1 MHKNSFLS
9 ASSLAFFALT
19 VHIIHIMEKTKKQYL
34 TDQTEE
40 RIYLYIHGQ
49 GCVFGDAL
57 PKEEEFAEILGV
69 SRTITR
75 EALSRLKAAGIVES
89 RRRRGMILKK
99 PDLFAGLDKLIK
111 YDIID
116 DRTRKEFAE
125 LRLVI
130 ELGLADLIYVNR
142 TAEAIDELENICSE
156 FRNEQTDLQKH
167 LAAEKDFHRRLLA
180 MSGNELIERFQ
191 LLLEPFFSPHKKLPQ
206 TTLRNSYIE
215 HMELVNALR
224 GHSIA
229 EWRRVAHKH
238 FGHYF
243 NSR

>member
-1 MHKNSFLS
+1 
-9 ASSLAFFALT
+9 
-19 VHIIHIMEKTKKQYL
+19 MEKNKQQYL

-40 RIYLYIHGQ
+40 RIYEYIRSAGYS
-49 GCVFGDAL
+49 FGDAL
-57 PKEEEFAEILGV
+57 PKEDELAGILGV

-99 PDLFAGLDKLIK
+99 PDIFAGLDKLIK
-111 YDIID
+111 FGILDEHTKQEIS
-116 DRTRKEFAE
+116 E

-130 ELGLADLIYVNR
+130 ELGVADLIYANR
-142 TAEAIDELENICSE
+142 TAKTIDELEIICEE
-156 FRNEQTDLQKH
+156 FKNEDLDIAKH
-167 LAAEKDFHRRLLA
+167 VAAEQHFHRRLLA
-180 MSGNELIERFQ
+180 MSGNNLIDRFQ
-191 LLLEPFFSPHKKLPQ
+191 LLLEPFFAPHKTLPQ
-206 TTLRNSYIE
+206 STLNNSYQE
-215 HMELVNALR
+215 HMELVKALR

-243 NSR
+243 SNRS